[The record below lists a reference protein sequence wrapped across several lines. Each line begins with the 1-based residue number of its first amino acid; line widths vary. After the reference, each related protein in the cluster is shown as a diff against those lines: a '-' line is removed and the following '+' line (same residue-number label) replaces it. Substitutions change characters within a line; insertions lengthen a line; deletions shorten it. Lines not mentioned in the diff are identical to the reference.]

1 VPQPTAAW
9 PPENV
14 VLLEQFQEWLLSSG
28 ASPEVVKVVDLPMAG
43 HVLGLSLKPPAQLD
57 LKADLQRAME
67 YISAKQVSQ
76 QWLDVCRGALAKF
89 GLFLAQQRGQP
100 EISLPAPSVNL
111 DHYCRGFPEW
121 LVIALQH
128 YQRLRQRNWRPGHL
142 DKQLWS
148 FWNSHTHL
156 FRWLLERYPI
166 GQIADIKRQSILD
179 YFDDYLAKGYAIS
192 TINKH
197 LRCFQA
203 VLHYLQEQGQLVPQ
217 VLLRLPGL
225 KEPDCLPRFL
235 TDEQICRVRAELEA
249 RVEQA
254 RTPVQQRDALLDR
267 AAFYLMWQAGL
278 RLAEVEALA
287 VTDVDL
293 GGRNLMV
300 RDGKGRADRMVYLT
314 DRAVSS
320 LQAYLA
326 RRGMG
331 GSDHIFLYR
340 HRSVRKDLF
349 QARLKATGQRVGVK
363 VSPHRLRHTYA
374 TQLLNAGCPVTS
386 IQKLMGHRHLS
397 TTMIYARVHDRTVAD
412 DYYVAMKWIEQGL
425 NLAEPVADQSRSS
438 QPDRNCLLNL
448 TNQLAEPDLAQET
461 RLALVAQMCDL
472 LLAEISPET
481 EQPWP

>member
-1 VPQPTAAW
+1 
-9 PPENV
+9 
-14 VLLEQFQEWLLSSG
+14 
-28 ASPEVVKVVDLPMAG
+28 
-43 HVLGLSLKPPAQLD
+43 
-57 LKADLQRAME
+57 
-67 YISAKQVSQ
+67 
-76 QWLDVCRGALAKF
+76 
-89 GLFLAQQRGQP
+89 
-100 EISLPAPSVNL
+100 
-111 DHYCRGFPEW
+111 
-121 LVIALQH
+121 
-128 YQRLRQRNWRPGHL
+128 
-142 DKQLWS
+142 
-148 FWNSHTHL
+148 
-156 FRWLLERYPI
+156 
-166 GQIADIKRQSILD
+166 
-179 YFDDYLAKGYAIS
+179 
-192 TINKH
+192 
-197 LRCFQA
+197 
-203 VLHYLQEQGQLVPQ
+203 LHYLQEQGQLVPQ